1 MGLTELCLR
10 DGLRDR
16 AHCVLPTRSITL
28 HHRIRQAPNPYSSE
42 IKAFDTRLQSG
53 ELFSREDLV
62 L

>member
-1 MGLTELCLR
+1 M
-10 DGLRDR
+10 DR
-16 AHCVLPTRSITL
+16 AHCVLPARSITL

-53 ELFSREDLV
+53 EPFSREDLV